1 MLRRVVGKPVMQQ
14 RIRFCSTEDG
24 VRIAYATVG
33 SGPALIFAQWISH
46 LELEWEEPRIRDF
59 WETIG
64 RHHMVVRY
72 DKHGCGLSD
81 RNRTD
86 FSLDS
91 EIRPIEAIVKELG
104 LESFV
109 LWGQG
114 GGAVPA
120 IGYAVRFPDRVS
132 HLVLSNPGTGIL
144 LGGILGGDVSPD
156 TFRALMLSN
165 SRIAQLAWAEGMLG
179 NSFDAASLQWY
190 LRYRQEAVTPEI
202 HAQLLLTYR
211 WHTDVRDLLPKVS
224 VPTLV
229 AHYRN
234 NRMMAFEA
242 GRETAAGIP
251 GARFVPL
258 EGNAHLFFF
267 SDTRPLLRAIAEFL
281 GDPPEE
287 AERPSTDVAKV
298 PSAPEAVQGIFS
310 KEGEF
315 WTIACRG
322 EVFRL
327 RDVRGLVYIAYLLGH
342 PREEFH
348 VLSLASKSGGKQ
360 GAVDELAEPASEE
373 QATQSDLT
381 VGRMGDAG
389 EMLDAQAKAAYKR
402 RTAELREQLE
412 EARELNQLEL
422 VDRLEDEIEDVG
434 RELSRAVGLGGRDRR
449 AASAAERARINVTR
463 AIKIALERIAEH
475 NPALAALLTS
485 SIRTG
490 TFCSYTPDSRLP
502 ASWQL

>member
-1 MLRRVVGKPVMQQ
+1 MQQ
-14 RIRFCSTEDG
+14 RIGFCSTADG
-24 VRIAYATVG
+24 ARIAYATVG
-33 SGPALIFAQWISH
+33 RGPALIFAQWVSH
-46 LELEWEEPRIRDF
+46 LELEWEEPRVRDF

-81 RNRTD
+81 RNRSD

-91 EIRPIEAIVKELG
+91 EVRPIEAIVKELG
-104 LESFV
+104 LKSVV

-114 GGAVPA
+114 QGAQPA
-120 IGYAVRFPDRVS
+120 IAYAVKSPDRVS
-132 HLVLSNPGTGIL
+132 HLILSNPAAGL
-144 LGGILGGDVSPD
+144 FLGGDVSLD
-156 TFRALMLSN
+156 AYRALVLSN
-165 SRIAQLAWAEGMLG
+165 WRIASLALAEAALG
-179 NSFDAASLQWY
+179 NSFDAASQQWH
-190 LRYRQEAVTPEI
+190 LRTRQEGATAEMV
-202 HAQLLLTYR
+202 AQLLTTF
-211 WHTDVRDLLPKVS
+211 WNIDVRDLLPKVS

-229 AHYRN
+229 AHCRN

-242 GRETAAGIP
+242 GRKVAAGIQ

-258 EGNAHLFFF
+258 GGDAHYFYFG
-267 SDTRPLLRAIAEFL
+267 DTKPLLRAIAEFL
-281 GDPPEE
+281 GDPIEEVKQPHPNPEKS
-287 AERPSTDVAKV
+287 PSPTETA
-298 PSAPEAVQGIFS
+298 QGVFRR
-310 KEGEF
+310 EGEF
-315 WTIACRG
+315 WSIACWG

-327 RDVRGLVYIAYLLGH
+327 RDVRGLAYIAYLLGH

-348 VLSLASKSGGKQ
+348 MLSLASKTGGKQ
-360 GAVDELAEPASEE
+360 DEAEESAEPATEE
-373 QATQSDLT
+373 QAAHSDLT

-412 EARELNQLEL
+412 EARELNQLQL
-422 VDRLEDEIEDVG
+422 VDRLEDEIEAVG

-449 AASAAERARINVTR
+449 AASASERARINVTR

-475 NPALAALLTS
+475 NPALAALLTN

>member
-1 MLRRVVGKPVMQQ
+1 LLYRRWRSHRVRDRG
-14 RIRFCSTEDG
+14 RRFGSD
-24 VRIAYATVG
+24 VRSVL
-33 SGPALIFAQWISH
+33 PSH
-46 LELEWEEPRIRDF
+46 LELEWEEPRVRDF

-64 RHHMVVRY
+64 RHRLVVRY

-81 RNRTD
+81 RNRSD
-86 FSLDS
+86 FSLDF
-91 EIRPIEAIVKELG
+91 EVRTVEAIVKELG
-104 LESFV
+104 LKSFV

-114 GGAVPA
+114 GQGGAAA
-120 IGYAVRFPDRVS
+120 IAYAVKFPERVS
-132 HLVLSNPGTGIL
+132 HLILSNAQARWHVAPVSWGGADQETFHKLVLSNWRMSSL
-144 LGGILGGDVSPD
+144 AVAESALGS
-156 TFRALMLSN
+156 A
-165 SRIAQLAWAEGMLG
+165 
-179 NSFDAASLQWY
+179 FDASALQWH
-190 LRYRQEAVTPEI
+190 LRIFQEGVTPEMI
-202 HAQLLLTYR
+202 DQVMVAHLYNM
-211 WHTDVRDLLPKVS
+211 DVRDLLSRVS

-229 AHYRN
+229 VHYRD
-234 NRMMAFEA
+234 NRAIPFEA
-242 GRETAAGIP
+242 GRELAAGIP

-258 EGNAHLFFF
+258 EGDAHVFFF
-267 SDTRPLLRAIAEFL
+267 GDTRPLRRAIADFL
-281 GDPPEE
+281 GDPVEE
-287 AERPSTDVAKV
+287 IGQPRPDFAKLL
-298 PSAPEAVQGIFS
+298 SAPEAAHGVFR

-315 WTIACRG
+315 WTIACWG

-327 RDVRGLVYIAYLLGH
+327 KDVRGLAYIAYLLGH

-348 VLSLASKSGGKQ
+348 VLSLASNNGDKQ
-360 GAVDELAEPASEE
+360 GEADALAEPATKE
-373 QATQSDLT
+373 QAAQSDLT

-412 EARELNQLEL
+412 EALELNQLEL
-422 VDRLEDEIEDVG
+422 VDRLEDEIETLG

-449 AASAAERARINVTR
+449 AASASERARINVTR

-475 NPALAALLTS
+475 NSAFATLLTN

>member
-1 MLRRVVGKPVMQQ
+1 LNPNKNRK
-14 RIRFCSTEDG
+14 
-24 VRIAYATVG
+24 
-33 SGPALIFAQWISH
+33 
-46 LELEWEEPRIRDF
+46 EWEEPRIRDF

-64 RHHMVVRY
+64 QHHMVVRY
-72 DKHGCGLSD
+72 DRHGCGLSD
-81 RNRTD
+81 RNRSD

-91 EIRPIEAIVKELG
+91 EVRTIEAIVKELG
-104 LESFV
+104 LKSFV

-114 GGAVPA
+114 SGAHPA
-120 IGYAVRFPDRVS
+120 IAYSVKSPDRVS
-132 HLVLSNPGTGIL
+132 HLILSNPGTSAS
-144 LGGILGGDVSPD
+144 LGGALGGDVNLD
-156 TFRALMLSN
+156 TFRALVLSN
-165 SRIAQLAWAEGMLG
+165 YRMSSLALAEAVLG
-179 NSFDAASLQWY
+179 SSLDASSQQWF
-190 LRYRQEAVTPEI
+190 LRTRQEGVTAEMF
-202 HAQLLLTYR
+202 AQFITY
-211 WHTDVRDLLPKVS
+211 WWNSSKDVRDLLPKVS

-242 GRETAAGIP
+242 GRQAAAEIP

-258 EGNAHLFFF
+258 EGDTHLFFF
-267 SDTRPLLRAIAEFL
+267 GDTKPLRRAIAEFL
-281 GDPPEE
+281 GDSIEEVGRPAPE
-287 AERPSTDVAKV
+287 SAKI
-298 PSAPEAVQGIFS
+298 PSAREATLGVFR

-315 WTIACRG
+315 WTIASWS

-327 RDVRGLVYIAYLLGH
+327 RDVRGLAYIAHLLGH

-348 VLSLASKSGGKQ
+348 VLSLASKIGGKQ
-360 GAVDELAEPASEE
+360 GEADALAEPATEE
-373 QATQSDLT
+373 QATQSDLA

-389 EMLDAQAKAAYKR
+389 EMLDSQAKAAYKR
-402 RTAELREQLE
+402 RTAELREQLD
-412 EARELNQLEL
+412 EARELNQLDL
-422 VDRLEDEIEDVG
+422 ADRLEDEIETLG

-449 AASAAERARINVTR
+449 AASASERARINVTR

-475 NPALAALLTS
+475 NPALAALLTN